1 MTKKNFIVWRDIIL
15 SIVILIVLA
24 ATILMGSYVYNKSEL
39 QTSYQ
44 TELLSFGT
52 YKTDECSASEATAEC
67 IEYYKNLAAQNT
79 TDKKIAKYLAYGV
92 SSVYTS
98 YETEPY
104 YDQEITTSDVTDS
117 EGNPLSLFTLR
128 IYRAYFDGDSDAD
141 TVSYRYYYI
150 FFIYNVNYDN
160 IRTLMGRDS
169 DEAYKNALSKAEV
182 VSFSLR
188 VFSGDDPLTIDD
200 NNEEDYTISGYRTRT
215 VTELDDKV
223 VPDYEAVPTFS
234 ISETK
239 GTLNYIYTGIMP
251 LAAGKAS
258 DSGYDS
264 WYIKSS
270 GTTFSDL
277 RIKMTT
283 TVDDEDVEEVLP
295 DIRLNDFKAGDAT
308 ETMNNATDLKESAR
322 QNVKQ
327 AGYSSWVFKKY
338 QWWACLLT
346 FIVVGLIAGS
356 FYLIWYFDAKEKLN
370 RFQPKKK
377 VLKK

>member
-1 MTKKNFIVWRDIIL
+1 MNRKFIVLRDIIL
-15 SIVILIVLA
+15 SFVILITLA

-39 QTSYQ
+39 QSSYR

-67 IEYYKNLAAQNT
+67 IEYYKELAAQNT

-92 SSVYTS
+92 SSVYTA
-98 YETEPY
+98 YESDPY
-104 YDQEITTSDVTDS
+104 IDQEVTTSEVTDS
-117 EGNPLSLFTLR
+117 EGNPLKLFTLR
-128 IYRAYFDGDSDAD
+128 VYRAYFDGDSDAD
-141 TVSYRYYYI
+141 TVSYRFYYI

-160 IRTLMGRDS
+160 IRTLMGRNS
-169 DEAYKNALSKAEV
+169 DEAYRTALSKSDV

-188 VFSGDDPLTIDD
+188 VFSGDDPTTIDD
-200 NNEEDYTISGYRTRT
+200 NGEEDYTISGYKTRT
-215 VTELDDKV
+215 VTQSDDKV

-251 LAAGKAS
+251 LSAGKAS
-258 DSGYDS
+258 DSGYDN

-270 GTTFSDL
+270 GTTWSDL

-283 TVDDEDVEEVLP
+283 SVDDEDVEEVLP
-295 DIRLNDFKAGDAT
+295 DIRMNDFKAGDAT
-308 ETMNNATDLKESAR
+308 ETMNSATDLVTSAR
-322 QNVKQ
+322 QDVKK
-327 AGYSSWVFKKY
+327 AGYSGWVFKKY

-356 FYLIWYFDAKEKLN
+356 FYLIWYFDAKEKMN
-370 RFQPKKK
+370 RFQAKKK
-377 VLKK
+377 LKK